1 MNKIKHTMEDLAE
14 AGVEFSMDEANK
26 FMQLIQE
33 FVNNS
38 HLYIN
43 RGWTPSELAEY
54 GRKMY
59 PNQKP
64 VITLGPGARKAIENG
79 EFLQSSAL
87 RLGIRFLPLKFPIS
101 ENRTIP
107 AF

>member
-1 MNKIKHTMEDLAE
+1 
-14 AGVEFSMDEANK
+14 MDEANK

-64 VITLGPGARKAIENG
+64 VITLGPGARK
-79 EFLQSSAL
+79 Q
-87 RLGIRFLPLKFPIS
+87 
-101 ENRTIP
+101 
-107 AF
+107 

>member
-1 MNKIKHTMEDLAE
+1 MNQIKHTMED
-14 AGVEFSMDEANK
+14 
-26 FMQLIQE
+26 
-33 FVNNS
+33 
-38 HLYIN
+38 
-43 RGWTPSELAEY
+43 LAEY

-79 EFLQSSAL
+79 EFLPSSAL
-87 RLGIRFLPLKFPIS
+87 RLGIRFLPLKFPVS
-101 ENRTIP
+101 VNRTIP